1 MGNTSR
7 RKPLFPPSRILP
19 LALTLTL
26 IGLVSTLRLYN
37 EHATT
42 IPWPCQGPSAPP
54 FSSPANYPP
63 LQPDDATIDL
73 VEHTAAY
80 FARYPQTQPIK
91 EQFGERGQ
99 RALALK
105 KWLSLSAR
113 LGGAARKRVEDA
125 AELAAPSIFPFL
137 ANPPDGSQTPLR
149 SLRNRYIPGSRGIVV
164 PAGEK
169 NLRMACHLVASL
181 LHTHDTALPIEI
193 AYAGDADLSPEKR
206 ELMAELFP
214 DSDVRFLDVLSV
226 FNDATL
232 DLARGG
238 WAIKPFAVLAS
249 SFSEV
254 ILADA
259 DTVFL
264 QPPEVLFAQP
274 GYVAKG
280 ALFFHDRLIDKGRYK
295 GRTEWWKAQVARPSP
310 EVKKSLAWTEGY
322 AEEGDSGVVVVD
334 KGRLGVW
341 IGLLHAA
348 WQNSKAV
355 REKVTYR
362 VTYGDKESW
371 WFGMELTEGG
381 YEFERYY
388 GGVAGWLGDRNGV
401 IDPDNNSKGREVG
414 VCSYV
419 IAHVDEEDKLL
430 WYNGSLLKNKIKDQE
445 TFLVPT
451 HWMVNG
457 TWEKGV
463 KGQFSCMRGGRA
475 VELTR
480 EERGVLEAAIEEAR
494 RVDAVVR

>member
-1 MGNTSR
+1 MGDSPR
-7 RKPLFPPSRILP
+7 RKLFLPYRILP
-19 LALTLTL
+19 LAVALAL
-26 IGLVSTLRLYN
+26 IALLSTLRLYR
-37 EHATT
+37 ERATT
-42 IPWPCQGPSAPP
+42 IPWPCQAPSPP
-54 FSSPANYPP
+54 PSPQRISYPP
-63 LQPDDATIDL
+63 PLPDDGVIDL
-73 VEHTAAY
+73 TEHTAAY
-80 FARYPQTQPIK
+80 FAQYPPTSPIK

-99 RALALK
+99 RAVALK

-113 LGGAARKRVEDA
+113 VDGAAKKRVDDA
-125 AELAAPSIFPFL
+125 IELAAPSIFPFL
-137 ANPPDGSQTPLR
+137 ADPPGDSPTPLK
-149 SLRNRYIPGSRGIVV
+149 SLRERHVPESRGIVI

-169 NLRMACHLVASL
+169 NLRMACHLIASI
-181 LHTHDTALPIEI
+181 LHIHGTGLPVEI
-193 AYAGDADLSPEKR
+193 AYAGDADLGPEKR
-206 ELMAELFP
+206 QLVTELFP
-214 DSDVRFLDVLSV
+214 DKDIRFLDVLSV
-226 FNDATL
+226 FNDTTL
-232 DLARGG
+232 DLANGG

-259 DTVFL
+259 DTIFL
-264 QPPEVLFAQP
+264 QKPEVLFSQP

-280 ALFFHDRLIDKGRYK
+280 ALLFHDRLIDKGRYK
-295 GRTEWWKAQVARPSP
+295 ARTEWWKDQVVNPSP
-310 EVKKSLAWTEGY
+310 EVEKSLAWTEGY

-334 KGRLGVW
+334 KARLGVW
-341 IGLLHAA
+341 VGLLHAA

-355 REKVTYR
+355 REKVTYS

-371 WFGMELTEGG
+371 WFGMELTEGP

-388 GGVAGWLGDRNGV
+388 GGVAGWLGDRDGAV
-401 IDPDNNSKGREVG
+401 DPSDDKGRDIG

-419 IAHVDEEDKLL
+419 IAHVDAGDKLL

-463 KGQFSCMRGGRA
+463 KGVFSCMRGGRA
-475 VELTR
+475 IELTAG
-480 EERGVLEAAIEEAR
+480 ERAVLERAVEEAR